1 MARVF
6 LVGLDRLSHL
16 GLIRR
21 NILLGKLRS
30 NVLEPV
36 KKMSM
41 SDLDSNPMTWIFV
54 YCKETS

>member
-6 LVGLDRLSHL
+6 LVGLDMLSHL

-30 NVLEPV
+30 SVLEPV

-41 SDLDSNPMTWIFV
+41 SDLDSSPMSWIFV
-54 YCKETS
+54 YCKEAS